1 MQSIHC
7 PARPG
12 NPVSP
17 SLWLL
22 DRPVKPGDDSIVCA
36 FNMDRRA
43 FVKAFAA
50 IAAGAGALAVG
61 RLGAPAPA
69 RAQTAASRTLQLIP
83 HAALADL
90 DPISHADDIVRNAAL
105 LVWDT
110 LYGVDRALKPQRQ
123 MVEAEEVSA
132 QGRTWT
138 FRLRAGLRFHDGE
151 PVRARDA
158 VASINRWAA
167 RDATGAIV
175 KSIENELAA
184 VDDRTFRWRLKIPFP
199 RLLVALGKLS
209 PPCCFVMPERIAATD
224 AFQDIDDDVGSGPM
238 RFVAADW
245 EPGRRAAF
253 ERFADYVPREE
264 PASWLAG
271 GKRIAVDRI
280 EWIMISDPTAA
291 AAAIAS
297 GAADWWA
304 LVPPS
309 HVTALRATRNMRV
322 EISDPLGSIGLL
334 VMNHLVAP
342 FKDVRARRAVL
353 MALSQQEFMRAY
365 AGDDSLWRPQAGF
378 FTPGTPLF
386 NEEGGE
392 VLAGPRRLD
401 TAKALLKE
409 SGYAGAPA
417 TLMVAQDIASSKVW
431 GGVAAD
437 LLTRLGMTV
446 DYVAT
451 NRRDLAARLAQGA
464 WHIYPTAVAGVD
476 CIDPTNTSI
485 RANGE
490 VAANGWPDI
499 PEIEEEVA
507 NWFDPDNTE
516 QELAIARR
524 LNRTALDQVVAAPL
538 GFFLNHHAWRNTV
551 SGITQGPAPFFW
563 NVGKMD

>member
-1 MQSIHC
+1 
-7 PARPG
+7 
-12 NPVSP
+12 
-17 SLWLL
+17 
-22 DRPVKPGDDSIVCA
+22 
-36 FNMDRRA
+36 MDRRT
-43 FVKAFAA
+43 FVKASAA
-50 IAAGAGALAVG
+50 IAAGASALTVG

-69 RAQTAASRTLQLIP
+69 RAQTAASRTLRLIP
-83 HAALADL
+83 HAALTDL
-90 DPISHADDIVRNAAL
+90 DPIAHGYYVVRNAAV

-138 FRLRAGLRFHDGE
+138 FRLRAGLKFHDGE
-151 PVRARDA
+151 PVRANDA
-158 VASINRWAA
+158 VASVNRWTA
-167 RDATGAIV
+167 RDAAGAIV
-175 KSIENELAA
+175 KNIENELAA

-199 RLLVALGKLS
+199 RLLLALGKIS
-209 PPCCFVMPERIAATD
+209 PPCCFVMPERIATTD
-224 AFQDIDDDVGSGPM
+224 AFQDIDNDVGSGPM
-238 RFVAADW
+238 RFIAADW

-253 ERFADYVPREE
+253 ERFASYVPREE

-280 EWIMISDPTAA
+280 EWIMDTDPATA

-297 GAADWWA
+297 GEADWWE

-309 HVTALRATRNMRV
+309 HVTALRATPNVRV
-322 EISDPLGSIGLL
+322 EISDPLGSIGVL

-353 MALSQQEFMRAY
+353 MALNQQEFMRAY
-365 AGDDSLWRPQAGF
+365 VGDDSLWRPLAGF
-378 FTPGTPLF
+378 FTPGTSLY

-401 TAKALLKE
+401 AAKALLNE
-409 SGYAGAPA
+409 SGYTGAPV
-417 TLMVAQDIASSKVW
+417 TLLVAQDIASSKAW

-451 NRRDLAARLAQGA
+451 NRSDLAARLAQGA
-464 WHIYPTAVAGVD
+464 WHIYPTAVAGAD
-476 CIDPTNTSI
+476 CIDPTNVSI

-499 PEIEEEVA
+499 PEAEEELA
-507 NWFDPDNTE
+507 NWFDPDNNE
-516 QELAIARR
+516 EELAIARR
-524 LNRTALDQVVAAPL
+524 LNGAALDQVVAAPL
-538 GFFLNHHAWRNTV
+538 GFFLSHQAWRNTV
-551 SGITQGPAPFFW
+551 SGITPGPLPFFW
-563 NVGKMD
+563 A

>member
-1 MQSIHC
+1 
-7 PARPG
+7 
-12 NPVSP
+12 
-17 SLWLL
+17 
-22 DRPVKPGDDSIVCA
+22 
-36 FNMDRRA
+36 MDRRT
-43 FVKAFAA
+43 FVKASAA
-50 IAAGAGALAVG
+50 SVAGAGALAAAR

-69 RAQTAASRTLQLIP
+69 APALAQRLASRALRLIP
-83 HAALADL
+83 HAALVDL
-90 DPISHADDIVRNAAL
+90 DPISHADVVVRNAAV

-110 LYGVDRALKPQRQ
+110 LYGIDRALGSQRQ

-138 FRLRAGLRFHDGE
+138 FRLRAGLKFHDGE
-151 PVRARDA
+151 PVRAKDA

-167 RDATGAIV
+167 RDPTGAIV
-175 KSIENELAA
+175 KSIENELVA

-199 RLLVALGKLS
+199 RLPAALGKVS
-209 PPCCFVMPERIAATD
+209 PPCCFVMPERIAAID
-224 AFQDIDDDVGSGPM
+224 AFQDIDQFVGGGPM

-245 EPGRRAAF
+245 APGRRAVF
-253 ERFADYVPREE
+253 EKFTDYVPRAE

-291 AAAIAS
+291 AAAIES
-297 GAADWWA
+297 GEADWWE

-309 HVTALRATRNMRV
+309 HVPALRAHRNVRV

-334 VMNHLVAP
+334 VMNQLVAP

-365 AGDDSLWRPQAGF
+365 VGDDSLWRPQAGF
-378 FTPGTPLF
+378 FAPGTPLY
-386 NEEGGE
+386 NEEGSE
-392 VLAGPRRLD
+392 VFAGPRRLD
-401 TAKALLKE
+401 AAKASLKE
-409 SGYAGAPA
+409 SGYAGAPV

-431 GGVAAD
+431 GTVAAD

-446 DYVAT
+446 DHVAT
-451 NRRDLAARLAQGA
+451 NRSDLAARRAQGA
-464 WHIYPTAVAGVD
+464 WHIYPTAVAGAD
-476 CIDPTNTSI
+476 CIDPTSASI

-499 PEIEEEVA
+499 PEIEEELA

-516 QELAIARR
+516 EELAIARR
-524 LNRTALDQVVAAPL
+524 LNKAALDEVVAAPL
-538 GFFLNHHAWRNTV
+538 GFFLSHQAWRDTV
-551 SGITQGPAPFFW
+551 SGITQGPLPLFW
-563 NVGKMD
+563 GVSKTV

>member
-1 MQSIHC
+1 
-7 PARPG
+7 
-12 NPVSP
+12 
-17 SLWLL
+17 
-22 DRPVKPGDDSIVCA
+22 
-36 FNMDRRA
+36 MDRRT
-43 FVKAFAA
+43 FVKASAG

-61 RLGAPAPA
+61 RPGAPAPA
-69 RAQTAASRTLQLIP
+69 RAQTAASRTLRLIP
-83 HAALADL
+83 HAGLADL
-90 DPISHADDIVRNAAL
+90 DPTSHADDIVRNAAL
-105 LVWDT
+105 LVWET

-138 FRLRAGLRFHDGE
+138 FRLRDGLKFHDGE

-175 KSIENELAA
+175 KNIENELAA
-184 VDDRTFRWRLKIPFP
+184 LDDRTFRWRLKIPFP
-199 RLLVALGKLS
+199 RLLVALGKVS
-209 PPCCFVMPERIAATD
+209 PPCCFVMPERTAATD
-224 AFQDIDDDVGSGPM
+224 AFQDIDDHVGSGPM
-238 RFVAADW
+238 RFVAVDW

-253 ERFADYVPREE
+253 EKFADYVPRQE

-271 GKRIAVDRI
+271 GKRIALDRI

-297 GAADWWA
+297 GEADWWE
-304 LVPPS
+304 LVPPT
-309 HVTALRATRNMRV
+309 HVPTLRATRNVRV

-342 FKDVRARRAVL
+342 FKDVRTRRAVL
-353 MALSQQEFMRAY
+353 FALRQREFMRAY
-365 AGDDSLWRPQAGF
+365 AGDDRMWRPQAGF
-378 FTPGTPLF
+378 FTPGTPLY

-401 TAKALLKE
+401 AAKTLLEE
-409 SGYAGAPA
+409 SGYAGAPI
-417 TLMVAQDIASSKVW
+417 TLLVAQDIASSKAF
-431 GGVAAD
+431 GGEAAD

-451 NRRDLAARLAQGA
+451 NRSDLAARLVQGN
-464 WHIYPTAVAGVD
+464 WHIYPTAVAGAD

-490 VAANGWPDI
+490 FAANGWPDI
-499 PEIEEEVA
+499 PQIEEEVA

-516 QELAIARR
+516 EELAIARR
-524 LNRTALDQVVAAPL
+524 LNKAALDEVVAAPL
-538 GFFLNHHAWRNTV
+538 GFFLSHQAWRNIV
-551 SGITQGPAPFFW
+551 SGITPAPLPFFW
-563 NVGKMD
+563 DVTKP